1 MDKEVMRVIHDV
13 LKKKIENYTD
23 KHTLPDSVK
32 HLGYGISILYGER
45 LLELNNAQEFYI
57 DASPNSTDEYLATAC
72 AYIEAK
78 KIYDLTLDIKI
89 GNYLKTLPE
98 IYGKARWLI
107 ECISG
112 GFYRTIERKFN
123 HGRLMIKA
131 AALYFLSKADE
142 CEAKGEVR
150 KAFDWINEAFT
161 LDRFDSVYDVM
172 ERGAEA
178 GAKGCIEGMKYRI
191 SRQNSEKQKQR
202 HKKEH
207 VEEKR
212 LTQELFDSFEAK
224 AEGKIKLGKRKMF
237 CLQVY
242 DKLEYSLSTDSIKNV
257 SVGTIEKWV
266 IRLEKGERIYEE

>member
-1 MDKEVMRVIHDV
+1 MDKEVIRVIHDV

-89 GNYLKTLPE
+89 GNHLKTLPE
-98 IYGKARWLI
+98 IYGKARWLM
-107 ECISG
+107 ECISS
-112 GFYRTIERKFN
+112 GFYITIERKFN
-123 HGRLMIKA
+123 HGRLMAKV

-142 CEAKGEVR
+142 MAEKGEVG

-172 ERGAEA
+172 GRGAEA

-191 SRQNSEKQKQR
+191 SRQNSENQKQR
-202 HKKEH
+202 HRKEH

-212 LTQELFDSFEAK
+212 LTQKLFDSSENK
-224 AEGKIKLGKRKMF
+224 TGGKIKRGKRKEF
-237 CLQVY
+237 CRQVY
-242 DKLEYSLSTDSIKNV
+242 DKLEYSLQTNKTKNI
-257 SVGTIEKWV
+257 SEQTIEKWV
-266 IRLEKGERIYEE
+266 IRLEKGERIYKE